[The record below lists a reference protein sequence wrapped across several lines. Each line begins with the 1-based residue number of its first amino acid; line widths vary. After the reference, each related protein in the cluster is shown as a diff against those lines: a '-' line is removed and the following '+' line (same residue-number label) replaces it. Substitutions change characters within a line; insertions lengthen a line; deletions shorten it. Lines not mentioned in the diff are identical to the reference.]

1 MSKALK
7 AVAKRHRPTVA
18 EKMSPENGYNEN
30 KHLFPEDLQKAGIIS
45 KDESTDLNGC
55 LDDLVSGGDALA
67 GALKGAKAGKVNKD
81 RLNDDDFINA
91 LIASGA
97 GVDDDD
103 TDDDDTDDDGDDL
116 GIDEKVT
123 A

>member
-7 AVAKRHRPTVA
+7 TVARRHRPAVA
-18 EKMSPENGYNEN
+18 DKMIPDNSYNEK
-30 KHLFPEDLQKAGIIS
+30 KHLFPEDLQKAGVIS
-45 KDESTDLNGC
+45 KDEATDLNVC
-55 LDDLVSGGDALA
+55 LDDLISGGDPLA

-103 TDDDDTDDDGDDL
+103 DDNGDDL
-116 GIDEKVT
+116 SADEKIT